1 MKYFTTA
8 AALFA
13 GVAVANYNITTE
25 TVTAY
30 TTFCPE
36 ATTLTHGSSTITVTA
51 VCQRL
56 GKLMIRKRNANDVY
70 SRLQLL

>member
-13 GVAVANYNITTE
+13 GVALANYNVTTE

-30 TTFCPE
+30 TTYCPE
-36 ATTLTHGSSTITVTA
+36 ATTLTYGSSTITVTA
-51 VCQRL
+51 VSLKIGRL
-56 GKLMIRKRNANDVY
+56 
-70 SRLQLL
+70 